1 MTDDNLP
8 LMQRKFYKEDHAKF
22 LADIQSINANLQIL
36 LNRYITDETVL
47 PVMRVNLQN
56 VTQTFGALTTS
67 VIMDFEKMG
76 TREEEGEAPPDA
88 ETKIT

>member
-8 LMQRKFYKEDHAKF
+8 LMQRK
-22 LADIQSINANLQIL
+22 LLQGRSREIPGRHPKHQCKSPDSPKPL
-36 LNRYITDETVL
+36 YHRRNRPARKL
-47 PVMRVNLQN
+47 RVNLQN

-88 ETKIT
+88 ETK